1 MAYNPTSK
9 WAYYLRG
16 REIAVVTYEVD
27 SKSGTAK
34 WGTPTKDVQD
44 QLQVEYTFQPAI
56 PATEANELDVTATLS
71 QALVYFL
78 RACDAERAGKFDIS
92 QYMFKQ
98 FYRLAALDNNN
109 RRGGPRILIPSGT
122 SVLG

>member
-1 MAYNPTSK
+1 MGYNPTSK

-16 REIAVVTYEVD
+16 REIAIVQYGND
-27 SKSGTAK
+27 SDGGGAK
-34 WGTPTKDVQD
+34 WATPVKSVAN
-44 QLQVEYTFQPAI
+44 QLQVEYTLTPEI
-56 PATEANELDVTATLS
+56 PADETVEIDVTSTLAQS
-71 QALVYFL
+71 LVYFL

-92 QYMFKQ
+92 SYMFKQ

-122 SVLG
+122 SVLQ